1 MLLLPSSIRMATEA
15 TGVAIANLEP
25 SVLTPAEKA
34 TDMMP
39 VAFCFIA
46 GKRLSGHQYL
56 ELANPEQPKVARKP

>member
-39 VAFCFIA
+39 VAF
-46 GKRLSGHQYL
+46 
-56 ELANPEQPKVARKP
+56 ELQS